1 MKRNSKKPTLT
12 DLLRQGIA
20 DSPSLLGL
28 EHATGI
34 KCQSLATFLR
44 GDSMPRLDTVE
55 KLMEHFGIKARRVR
69 KDKVSVQRISVKA
82 RRARQ

>member
-1 MKRNSKKPTLT
+1 MKRDSQKSTLT

-20 DSPSLLGL
+20 ASPSLLGL

-34 KCQSLATFLR
+34 KRQSLATFLR

-55 KLMEHFGIKARRVR
+55 KLMEHFGIEARRVR
-69 KDKVSVQRISVKA
+69 KDKISVQRISVKA
-82 RRARQ
+82 RMAKQ